1 MNITTI
7 VIIFLVICAI
17 GYVVVKVSPTTKSPV
32 TTPAKQPPIYT
43 YTKKPQLM
51 TGHELGFFKLL
62 EEVAGERY
70 YIFPQVHLSA
80 LFSHEVKGQNWRAAF
95 RHINGRSVDY
105 VLCDKITLSPVY
117 AIELDDASHDVAD
130 RQSRD
135 QDVERIFQAA
145 NLPLIRF
152 RGYQNLTLE
161 AIAERFYEAH
171 QVVTTID

>member
-1 MNITTI
+1 MNNTTFF
-7 VIIFLVICAI
+7 IIFIAVCAI
-17 GYVVVKVSPTTKSPV
+17 GYIVFKLASSSKLSTPSPTKQ
-32 TTPAKQPPIYT
+32 TPLYT

-62 EEVAGERY
+62 TEVAGERY
-70 YIFPQVHLSA
+70 YIFPQIHLSA
-80 LFSHEVKGQNWRAAF
+80 LLNNKVKGQNWRAAF
-95 RHINGRSVDY
+95 KHINGKSVDY
-105 VLCDKITLSPVY
+105 VLCDKVTLSPVY

-130 RQSRD
+130 RQARD
-135 QDVERIFQAA
+135 QDVERIFQVA

-171 QVVTTID
+171 QTT